1 MTLNAMSICEGYFEN
16 NLWETCMR
24 FIIFIYYYHSYEV
37 SYEVE
42 NHCFILNWICSFFF
56 LISMNFYIV
65 VRINKVHIYSIGIYR
80 FEKNNIICIQN
91 VTLFLKKKIKY
102 RIFSFKAEVIVT
114 LRVLLK
120 IMQFKNLI
128 RNGILDLNR

>member
-1 MTLNAMSICEGYFEN
+1 MFHFELNLF
-16 NLWETCMR
+16 
-24 FIIFIYYYHSYEV
+24 
-37 SYEVE
+37 
-42 NHCFILNWICSFFF
+42 FFF

-65 VRINKVHIYSIGIYR
+65 VRINKVHIYSTGIYR
-80 FEKNNIICIQN
+80 FEKHNIICIQN

-120 IMQFKNLI
+120 IMQFKILI

>member
-1 MTLNAMSICEGYFEN
+1 
-16 NLWETCMR
+16 
-24 FIIFIYYYHSYEV
+24 
-37 SYEVE
+37 
-42 NHCFILNWICSFFF
+42 
-56 LISMNFYIV
+56 MNFYIV

-80 FEKNNIICIQN
+80 FEKYNIICIQN

-114 LRVLLK
+114 LR

>member
-1 MTLNAMSICEGYFEN
+1 MWRIFRKQFMRNLHEVYNFYLLLSFLWDFLWGGKSLFHFELNLF
-16 NLWETCMR
+16 
-24 FIIFIYYYHSYEV
+24 
-37 SYEVE
+37 
-42 NHCFILNWICSFFF
+42 FFF

-65 VRINKVHIYSIGIYR
+65 LRINKVHIYSIGIYR
-80 FEKNNIICIQN
+80 FEKHNIICIQN